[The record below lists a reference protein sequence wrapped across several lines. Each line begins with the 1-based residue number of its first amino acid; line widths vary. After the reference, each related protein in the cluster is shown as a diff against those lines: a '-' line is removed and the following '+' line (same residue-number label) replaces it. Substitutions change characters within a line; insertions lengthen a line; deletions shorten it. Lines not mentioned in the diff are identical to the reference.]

1 MKKVKK
7 ALSFVIVL
15 SLILTLTAVTAMAAA
30 ICDHVWTYN
39 DEDLVHH
46 TCTICDFNQRHL
58 SYDCSRCGWVHPYC
72 SPDAGGHLYASTNSD
87 VHDCLRACNYHLI
100 ADNRHDGHACATL
113 NDSWPRLNC
122 SKCDYEH
129 EDITLACG
137 TCDPCLSSAQ
147 WCELDCCPL
156 CGLCGDCERCN
167 RVDEPDEAPA
177 TTQPEE
183 TAPPPPP
190 AETDTSDS
198 DSDSGNGEEVIDTS
212 AHAPIPPPP
221 PSSPGGIEVF
231 TIVLAVLTV
240 IIFAAAGY
248 GATVLKKANA

>member
-1 MKKVKK
+1 
-7 ALSFVIVL
+7 
-15 SLILTLTAVTAMAAA
+15 
-30 ICDHVWTYN
+30 
-39 DEDLVHH
+39 
-46 TCTICDFNQRHL
+46 
-58 SYDCSRCGWVHPYC
+58 
-72 SPDAGGHLYASTNSD
+72 
-87 VHDCLRACNYHLI
+87 
-100 ADNRHDGHACATL
+100 
-113 NDSWPRLNC
+113 
-122 SKCDYEH
+122 
-129 EDITLACG
+129 
-137 TCDPCLSSAQ
+137 
-147 WCELDCCPL
+147 
-156 CGLCGDCERCN
+156 LCGDCERCN